1 MPADVD
7 TARRACRCLRS
18 DSMWTLLT
26 SGSSRGADANACV
39 FSLQDILGSI
49 KSGCNVMSS
58 SLDPLVPSPW
68 RPKSYR
74 LFLIVALSYFVTFVS
89 ALGTTCSS
97 PLTSGTAAPSDPYWL
112 QNIKHQGTSA
122 FNSNPGSYKVFR
134 NVKDFGAVGNGVS
147 RVCQNPAPNSS
158 RLVPY

>member
-1 MPADVD
+1 MA
-7 TARRACRCLRS
+7 
-18 DSMWTLLT
+18 
-26 SGSSRGADANACV
+26 
-39 FSLQDILGSI
+39 
-49 KSGCNVMSS
+49 
-58 SLDPLVPSPW
+58 
-68 RPKSYR
+68 PKSYR
-74 LFLIVALSYFVTFVS
+74 LFLIVALSYIVTFVS

-122 FNSNPGSYKVFR
+122 FNSNPGSYQVFR

-147 RVCQNPAPNSS
+147 RVCQNPVPNSS